1 MKLFSVTECEF
12 QPNPE
17 VTASAS
23 EEITKVALPLN
34 QKEADPAANSTV
46 ASAVVTVARETPNS
60 TELASEVV
68 RNSLTSHHNQGPIA
82 GMVTVPLCGDRN
94 NVQRLAGPFIQ
105 TTTENTHYE
114 SSTYNETAQEEAID
128 CHDQPLSK

>member
-1 MKLFSVTECEF
+1 MH
-12 QPNPE
+12 
-17 VTASAS
+17 
-23 EEITKVALPLN
+23 LN
-34 QKEADPAANSTV
+34 QKEADPAANSNV
-46 ASAVVTVARETPNS
+46 ASAVVTVAGETPNS

-82 GMVTVPLCGDRN
+82 GMVTMPLCADRN
-94 NVQRLAGPFIQ
+94 NEQRLAGPFIQ

-114 SSTYNETAQEEAID
+114 SSTYNETAQEEAVD